1 MFGTESRLSR
11 RKAGVLAAGA
21 ASALDEQSNAAQAK
35 ALHDAGCCRIFE
47 KAASGARCDR
57 PELHHMLDQLRD
69 GDVVVV
75 WKLDRL
81 SRSLK
86 DVLHKRGAV
95 GSPSELGRTL
105 DDCGATFCGSN
116 REPNKM
122 VSASIMI
129 WSVLRSPSSFSS
141 LECSRRPERS
151 QLPRR

>member
-1 MFGTESRLSR
+1 M
-11 RKAGVLAAGA
+11 
-21 ASALDEQSNAAQAK
+21 QAK

-47 KAASGARCDR
+47 KAASGARWDR
-57 PELHHMLDQLRD
+57 PELHRMLEQLRD

-122 VSASIMI
+122 VLASIMI
-129 WSVLRSPSSFSS
+129 WSVLRSPPSHPFRP
-141 LECSRRPERS
+141 LNGRVGRKIPDCPAATNPPHPSRLG
-151 QLPRR
+151 Q